1 MHGTA
6 AAFVLLLAATNFSYL
21 LVVTQALQQPP
32 QPAVAHASDGVVC
45 RPHEM
50 EALLAFKQGITSDP
64 ASVLASWR
72 QGLPGQEEDDCCHW
86 RGVRCSNRT
95 GHVVKLRLGS
105 TNNYDGY
112 ALVGQ
117 ISPSL
122 LSLDQLEYLDLSMN
136 NLKGSTGDIPEF
148 LGSIKNLKYLN
159 LSGIPFSGRVPSHLG
174 NLSKLQ
180 YLDISGADGTFSV
193 DMSWLTRLQ
202 FLEYLN
208 LKSVNLSKVADWP
221 YVTNMIPTLKFLD
234 LSDCLLASANQSIQ
248 HHNLTNLEWL
258 DLSGNYFHHQIA
270 SCWFWNV
277 TSLKYL
283 SLPFTGMYGQLP
295 QSLGSMVSLQYLD
308 LSNNVISMPMINLKS
323 LCSLRVLHLEYCFA
337 YGNINEVIKRLP
349 RCSPNKLQELH
360 LQSNNLTGDLPSVMG
375 YLTSIVI
382 LDLSSNNITGLLPTF
397 IGKFSSLRTLDLSGN
412 NFTGGVPYEIGVLTN
427 LTTLYLGYNRF
438 NGVIKQ
444 KHFGGLKSLKYLEF
458 AYTSLKIELGP
469 LFPAWL
475 RWMVDID
482 FLDISGTGIKDRIP
496 HWFSDAFSNS
506 VYLNLARNEIT
517 GNLPRNMEIMPLERL
532 YLNSNNLTGR
542 IPPLPPNLTYLD
554 ISLNSLSGPL
564 PSNFLAPNLEELSL
578 FSNRITGAV
587 PEYICKCKEL
597 TVLDLANNLFEG
609 PLPPCSGLTKL
620 MTVELSNN
628 SLSGE
633 FPSFMQNST
642 NLQFLDLAWNKFT
655 GRLPPWIGNLVGL
668 QFLRLKH
675 NMFSGNIPMSIT
687 NLGCLQYLD
696 IAENG
701 IYGSLP
707 RHMLNFTAM
716 RMNHS
721 ATRYPVQ
728 PLFCSYYYIPDEYQS
743 VSLYT
748 DTKGQELNYG
758 SSSHFL
764 GIKMMS
770 IDISS
775 NGLSG
780 KIPEEIVTLDA
791 LVNLNL
797 SRNHFSRT
805 IPYDIGVMQSL
816 QSLDLSRNMLSGE
829 IPASMSDMTFLSY
842 LDLSY
847 NNLTGIIPPGSQ
859 LDSLYASNP
868 FMYVGNVGLCGPP
881 FIKICSSNNI
891 SLESDFK
898 RTEGGPDFF
907 YLGLGCGYIV
917 GIWTVFCVLLFQK
930 RCKAAFFQFIDK
942 SY

>member
-6 AAFVLLLAATNFSYL
+6 AAFVLLLAATTFSYL
-21 LVVTQALQQPP
+21 LMITQALQQPQ
-32 QPAVAHASDGVVC
+32 QPAVADASNGVSC
-45 RPHEM
+45 IPHEM

-64 ASVLASWR
+64 AGVLASWR
-72 QGLPGQEEDDCCHW
+72 QGVPRQEEDDCCHW

-95 GHVVKLRLGS
+95 GHVVKLQLGS
-105 TNNYDGY
+105 SANNYDGY

-122 LSLDQLEYLDLSMN
+122 LSLDQLEHLDLSMN
-136 NLKGSTGDIPEF
+136 SLEGSTGDIPEF
-148 LGSIKNLKYLN
+148 LGSFKNLNYLN
-159 LSGIPFSGRVPSHLG
+159 LSGIRFSGKVPSHLG

-202 FLEYLN
+202 FLY
-208 LKSVNLSKVADWP
+208 KVADWP
-221 YVTNMIPTLKFLD
+221 HVVNMIPSLKFLD

-248 HHNLTNLEWL
+248 HHNMSNIEWL
-258 DLSGNYFHHQIA
+258 NLSGNYFNHQIA

-283 SLPFTGMYGQLP
+283 SLPFTAMYGQLP
-295 QSLGSMVSLQYLD
+295 QSLGSMISLQYLD
-308 LSNNVISMPMINLKS
+308 LSNNVISMPMINLKN
-323 LCSLRVLHLEYCFA
+323 LCRLRILHLEYCFTH
-337 YGNINEVIKRLP
+337 GNVNEVIKSLP

-360 LQSNNLTGDLPSVMG
+360 LQSNNLTGDLVTSVMG

-382 LDLSSNNITGLLPTF
+382 LDLSWNNITGLLPTF
-397 IGKFSSLRTLDLSGN
+397 IGKFSSLQTLDLSGN
-412 NFTGGVPYEIGVLTN
+412 NFNGGVPDEIGMLTN
-427 LTTLYLGYNRF
+427 LTNLYLG
-438 NGVIKQ
+438 
-444 KHFGGLKSLKYLEF
+444 LKYLEL
-458 AYTSLKIELGP
+458 AYTSLKIEIKPEWKPPFRLYYADFATCQLGP

-482 FLDISGTGIKDRIP
+482 LLDISGTGIKDRIP

-517 GNLPRNMEIMPLERL
+517 GYLPRNMEIMPLQRL
-532 YLNSNNLTGR
+532 YLNSNNLTGP

-587 PEYICKCKEL
+587 PNYICKFKEL
-597 TVLDLANNLFEG
+597 MVLDLANNLFEG
-609 PLPPCSGLTKL
+609 ALPPCYDQAAALVGRPPLL

-633 FPSFMQNST
+633 FPSFLQHST

-655 GRLPPWIGNLVGL
+655 GSLPPWIGNLVGL
-668 QFLRLKH
+668 QFLRLRH

-707 RHMLNFTAM
+707 RHMRNFTAM

-721 ATRYPVQ
+721 AIRYPVQ

-743 VSLYT
+743 SLT
-748 DTKGQELNYG
+748 
-758 SSSHFL
+758 
-764 GIKMMS
+764 MMS

-775 NGLSG
+775 NNLSG

-797 SRNHFSRT
+797 SRNHFSRAV
-805 IPYDIGVMQSL
+805 PYDIGVMKSL
-816 QSLDLSRNMLSGE
+816 QSLDLSRNRLSGE
-829 IPASMSDMTFLSY
+829 IPART
-842 LDLSY
+842 
-847 NNLTGIIPPGSQ
+847 IPSGSQ

-868 FMYVGNVGLCGPP
+868 FMYVGNIGLCGPP
-881 FIKICSSNNI
+881 LMKICPSNNI

-898 RTEGGPDFF
+898 RTEGGPEFF
-907 YLGLGCGYIV
+907 YLGLGFGFIV
-917 GIWTVFCVLLFQK
+917 GILMVFFWFEAHPSRRALRAGLHH
-930 RCKAAFFQFIDK
+930 
-942 SY
+942 